1 MDTNLNNISASLKK
15 RFCKDCNI
23 PINIFQEPYFFDRI
37 LLYDKHYGTK
47 MKWARFVAELKKY
60 KNEQSYYEE
69 YNRVKD
75 EAINSIKSSEAYRQF
90 NDEDMSNFYVTYK
103 DISSR
108 DIYHPGNDGKM
119 FLSIDMT
126 KANFSALQHY
136 GKTVERSMFAGA
148 STWENFMSLFTDNEH
163 IISSKYIRQ
172 VILGNCNPRRHITYE
187 KYLMDGVLA
196 KLEKECISL
205 ENVVFFSNDE
215 IIIDLSGL
223 NIDELNI
230 LEDNV
235 INCMQKFPIPLKAEI
250 FILRKI
256 KGVEGYVKIIF
267 CSGKN
272 VSQYKFKCVEAE
284 MLPFVIRTM
293 NDEDVKENDKVFF
306 HNGLLCKYEEVPEIT
321 FSNKTI
327 KFNEKIVDIMR

>member
-1 MDTNLNNISASLKK
+1 MDTSLNAISVNLKK

-23 PINIFQEPYFFDRI
+23 PINIFQEPYFFNRI
-37 LLYDKHYGTK
+37 LLYDKYYCTR

-60 KNEQSYYEE
+60 KNEQLYYEE

-75 EAINSIKSSEAYRQF
+75 EAINSIKSSEAYQKF
-90 NDEDMSNFYVTYK
+90 NNEDMSNFYITYE
-103 DISSR
+103 DISSM
-108 DIYHPGNDGKM
+108 DIYHPSNDGKM
-119 FLSIDMT
+119 FFSIDMA

-136 GKTVERSMFAGA
+136 GETIGQSMFAGA
-148 STWENFMSLFTDNEH
+148 STWENFMNLFTDNEH
-163 IISSKYIRQ
+163 IIFSKYIRQ

-187 KYLMDGVLA
+187 KYLLDGVLA

-215 IIIDLSGL
+215 IIVDLSGL
-223 NIDELNI
+223 NPHELSI

-235 INCMQKFPIPLKAEI
+235 KNCIQEFPFPLKVEI

-256 KGVEGYVKIIF
+256 EGIDGYIKDVQS
-267 CSGKN
+267 SGKN

-306 HNGLLCKYEEVPEIT
+306 HNGLLCKYEEIP
-321 FSNKTI
+321 KI
-327 KFNEKIVDIMR
+327 KLN